1 MMWTIMNG
9 TYNHMDA
16 VIITVADDE
25 PFDDALFTRKIKRQ
39 KYHRS
44 LENLFITS
52 KQGISTLLLFLGVQL
67 NGKATC

>member
-25 PFDDALFTRKIKRQ
+25 PFDDALFTRKIKR
-39 KYHRS
+39 
-44 LENLFITS
+44 
-52 KQGISTLLLFLGVQL
+52 
-67 NGKATC
+67 